1 MYSCFINSTIAQA
14 NENNHSSKIAFFVP
28 TSLSLLLKLHLW
40 VVAKAPFGHQGRRTI
55 FCLKVFCSQVS

>member
-28 TSLSLLLKLHLW
+28 TALY
-40 VVAKAPFGHQGRRTI
+40 PI
-55 FCLKVFCSQVS
+55 C